1 MEFKTIL
8 NTRKSIRSYT
18 GEKISEETLHAILE
32 AGQASPVGM
41 AYYDKVHLTVV
52 EDEDILK
59 EVESEAQA
67 LYKAEGQPFL
77 HGAPTYIIVSAAG
90 EGNLHFS
97 NAAIVA
103 HQMSLAAVDLGVG
116 TCHIWGATMA
126 LQENEELKKELA
138 IPEGFIPCC
147 GIILGA
153 TDEEYT
159 ERDDLSGR
167 ISVNRI

>member
-116 TCHIWGATMA
+116 TCHIWAPPWLYRKMKSLRKSSLFLRA
-126 LQENEELKKELA
+126 LFPA
-138 IPEGFIPCC
+138 AASF
-147 GIILGA
+147 
-153 TDEEYT
+153 
-159 ERDDLSGR
+159 
-167 ISVNRI
+167 

>member
-1 MEFKTIL
+1 MEFKKIL
-8 NTRKSIRSYT
+8 NTRKSVRSYT
-18 GEKISEETLHAILE
+18 GEKVSEEVLDAILE

-52 EDEDILK
+52 EDREILK
-59 EVESEAQA
+59 EVEAGAQS

-77 HGAPTYIIVSAAG
+77 HEAPTYIIVSAAG

-97 NAAIVA
+97 NAAIIA

-126 LQENEELKKELA
+126 LQENEELQKKLG

-147 GIILGA
+147 GIILGVS
-153 TDEEYT
+153 DEEYR

>member
-1 MEFKTIL
+1 
-8 NTRKSIRSYT
+8 
-18 GEKISEETLHAILE
+18 
-32 AGQASPVGM
+32 M
-41 AYYDKVHLTVV
+41 AYYDKVHMTVV
-52 EDEDILK
+52 EDEAILK
-59 EVESEAQA
+59 EVEEAEQS
-67 LYKAEGQPFL
+67 LLKAKGQPFL

-116 TCHIWGATMA
+116 TCHIRGATMV

>member
-8 NTRKSIRSYT
+8 NTRKSVRSYT
-18 GEKISEETLHAILE
+18 GEKISEEILEGILE

-59 EVESEAQA
+59 EVEAGAQGF
-67 LYKAEGQPFL
+67 YKGEGQSFL

-126 LQENEELKKELA
+126 LQENEELKKKLH
-138 IPEGFIPCC
+138 IPGGFIPCC
-147 GIILGA
+147 GIILGVS
-153 TDEEYT
+153 DEEYR

-167 ISVNRI
+167 ISVNRM

>member
-18 GEKISEETLHAILE
+18 GEKISEENLDAILE

-41 AYYDKVHLTVV
+41 AYYDKMHLTVV
-52 EDEDILK
+52 EDENILK
-59 EVESEAQA
+59 EVESGAQA
-67 LYKAEGQPFL
+67 LYKAEDQPFL

-126 LQENEELKKELA
+126 LQENEELKKKLH
-138 IPEGFIPCC
+138 IPEGFVPCC
-147 GIILGA
+147 GIILGVS
-153 TDEEYT
+153 DEGYG